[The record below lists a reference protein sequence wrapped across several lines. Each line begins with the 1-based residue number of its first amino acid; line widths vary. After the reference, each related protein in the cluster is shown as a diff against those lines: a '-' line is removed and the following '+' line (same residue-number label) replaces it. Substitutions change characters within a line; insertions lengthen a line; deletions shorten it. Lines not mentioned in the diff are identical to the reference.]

1 LYDTMMMEEHMRT
14 TVVLKDDLVKKA
26 KKLSGETTLS
36 ALLNSCLADW
46 IAQHSRKELK
56 ARLLEEYRAGRQES
70 RKISREFADTDREG
84 WPSW

>member
-1 LYDTMMMEEHMRT
+1 MRT

-46 IAQHSRKELK
+46 IAQHSRRELK
-56 ARLLEEYRAGRQES
+56 ARLLEEYRSGRQES
-70 RKISREFADTDREG
+70 RKISREFAHTDREG

>member
-1 LYDTMMMEEHMRT
+1 MTEEHMRT

-36 ALLNSCLADW
+36 GLLNTCLADW

-56 ARLLEEYRAGRQES
+56 ARLVEEYRSGQQEA
-70 RKISREFADTDREG
+70 RRTSREFAHVDKEG

>member
-1 LYDTMMMEEHMRT
+1 MTEEHMRT

-46 IAQHSRKELK
+46 IAQHSRRELK
-56 ARLLEEYRAGRQES
+56 ARLLEEYRSGRQES
-70 RKISREFADTDREG
+70 RKVSREFAHTDKEG
-84 WPSW
+84 WPTW

>member
-1 LYDTMMMEEHMRT
+1 MRT

-26 KKLSGETTLS
+26 KKISGASTLS

-46 IAQHSRKELK
+46 IAQHGRRELK
-56 ARLLEEYRAGRQES
+56 ARLLEEYRSGRQES
-70 RKISREFADTDREG
+70 RRISREFAHTDKEE

>member
-1 LYDTMMMEEHMRT
+1 MRT

-36 ALLNSCLADW
+36 GLLNSCLADW
-46 IAQHSRKELK
+46 IANHGRKELK
-56 ARLLEEYRAGRQES
+56 ARLVEEYRSSRQES
-70 RKISREFADTDREG
+70 RRTSRDFASVDQEG